1 MTFLFFLMIFLI
13 LSSYIAYPIIL
24 MVMGTFAKKR
34 VLEDDSYEPSV
45 SMLIAAYNEEENIED
60 KILNSL
66 ELDYPKDKFQI
77 VVVSDGSTDQTDQI
91 VKRYE
96 PQGVKLFRVEGR
108 VGKTQARNVAV
119 LADRSDVILF
129 SDATAMY
136 EKNVVRELVKKLADP
151 TVGMVSGSLKYFDRQ
166 GASMGIA
173 TKLYWKYE
181 SFIKSCQGKL
191 YTMTGAV
198 GCINAFKR
206 NLYYVLPANIIEDFT
221 EPLMIISQVY
231 RVAYAPNAI
240 SYERTTQKVK
250 QEFNMRCRVI
260 RGGMTGFLF
269 ALKSLTLKDH
279 SYALV
284 QLFFHKVMRWL
295 MPVNLILLYLI
306 NLAIVATGEGS
317 FFFSW
322 FFYAQTL
329 FYLVAFLGLFF
340 EAKNKMMKIIL
351 IPTYFLVVNLA
362 SLKAMYL
369 TLTTKLSPTWE
380 TNVY

>member
-1 MTFLFFLMIFLI
+1 MKILFFVMIFLI

-24 MVMGTFAKKR
+24 MIMGAIAKK
-34 VLEDDSYEPSV
+34 VVKEDDSYEPTV
-45 SMLIAAYNEEENIED
+45 SMLIAAYNEEENIEE

-66 ELDYPKDKFQI
+66 ELNYPKNKFQI
-77 VVVSDGSTDQTDQI
+77 IVVSDGSTDQTDNI
-91 VKRYE
+91 VKKYE
-96 PQGVKLFRVEGR
+96 AQGVKLFRVEGR

-129 SDATAMY
+129 SDATAIY

-151 TVGMVSGSLKYFDRQ
+151 TVGMVSGSLQYFDRQ

-181 SFIKSCQGKL
+181 SFIKKSQGRL

-206 NLYYVLPANIIEDFT
+206 HLYYVLPANIIEDFT
-221 EPLMIISQVY
+221 EPLMIISQGH
-231 RVAYAPNAI
+231 RVAYAPKAI

-279 SYALV
+279 SYALI

-306 NLAIVATGEGS
+306 NLIIVTMLES
-317 FFFSW
+317 SWFFDW
-322 FFYAQTL
+322 FFYAQTF
-329 FYLVAFLGLFF
+329 FYIMAFVGLFF
-340 EAKNKMMKIIL
+340 EAKNKMMKILL

-369 TLTTKLSPTWE
+369 TMTTKLSATWE